1 MNNKNPENTPKR
13 KASTPYKLLLDEV
26 THLPHPADLITVEER
41 EAENYPYCSYEITRF
56 KGRTLTIRSGWR
68 DYHQQEII
76 MIKDY
81 ILVSCNCGTE
91 VTRLCWHVTKLFT
104 KMIERR
110 DFGFFERFKK
120 YPYNDTAFFEKYL
133 TLKPHYQYGVTAVP
147 KPEYGHIYNYE
158 SAIEPR
164 RFIQYPSFFPLPVK
178 TNEEDSGLVAYVI
191 ATHSGFNVPFLIPC
205 QALRNA
211 DGTAIK
217 SFANFYDPATAPER
231 LDSAGKLLHSYSR
244 DFDQLLNFE
253 TVHKQYKYASGEEKT
268 ALRQTAFNY
277 WKRIVPVLKVQS
289 QLFYHT
295 FYNKLAY
302 KGSLPKNTMRPIALS
317 DERVSF
323 RFTFSQHTGHYRLK
337 INAQLNGTDFDIGE
351 VLPAGDPFFFSLEHA
366 PRLFYQFFSME
377 EGQAIGEMVKAGRTF
392 TVLEND
398 LEEFNQLILFKL
410 ALNYPVTFELTKGTA
425 PQELTAKSKRI
436 RTLDQGEYVAFIP
449 EILYEGGLDIPVQ
462 SGGMELLQT
471 KNGRVQVLQR
481 NKAEELAFKTFFMEL
496 HPAFEKQETLP
507 YFYLSKDT
515 LRTELWF
522 ARTIYNL
529 KDPDIIF
536 TGLENL
542 TGIDFHIQLPE
553 IDVNIQQE
561 KGWFDIGVSV
571 TFGEVE
577 LRPEEI
583 QKALKKRSTTL
594 TLSNGKTA
602 HLPDDFFTKLST
614 VFRSGTLTDKGVKLA
629 GQHYTLID
637 QLYNK
642 VERPDLA
649 IMVAAREK
657 LFSEQEKIPLV
668 PVPENL
674 NAVLRP
680 YQLIGYSW
688 LCHLHSLKWGGLL
701 ADDMGLGKTL
711 QVLSLLQYLKN
722 KGLAAAP
729 HLLLAPTSLLYN
741 WQEEAAKFCPELNVL
756 VFHGTV
762 REKDVSELKKYD
774 LIITSYGTA
783 AVDIAFL
790 LTTSFD
796 YVILDEAQA
805 IKNPFS
811 QKFKMVMLLDAQN
824 RLALTGTPVENSSS
838 DLYALM
844 NFVNPGFFGS
854 LRMFK
859 DNLAAKGDNEDKERA
874 GTLLRMTK
882 PFILRRTK
890 KQVATDLPPKTEM
903 TIWCEMEPAQ
913 RKIYDRYRK
922 EFKTYLADKIDTI
935 GLENSKLYVL
945 KGLLTLRQ
953 ICNSPV
959 LIKDAPDFDGH
970 SCKIIELME
979 HIMEKTTGHKL
990 LIFSAFTGMLGL
1002 IRSGLEQQGI
1012 DYSYLDGKTTL
1023 NKRKEAVS
1031 NFQENE
1037 ACRVFLISLKAGGT
1051 GLNLTA
1057 ADYVYL
1063 VDPWWNPAV
1072 ENQAIDRCYRIGQDK
1087 HVMAYRMIC
1096 KDTLEE
1102 KILEIQDKKRKLAGE
1117 LIPTDEGILK
1127 SLGKD
1132 DLLKLFG

>member
-1 MNNKNPENTPKR
+1 MNNKNRENSPKR
-13 KASTPYKLLLDEV
+13 KASTPYKLLLDKE
-26 THLPHPADLITVEER
+26 TKLPHPDDLITIEEP
-41 EAENYPYCSYEITRF
+41 ETENYPYCNYVITGF
-56 KGRTLTIRSGWR
+56 KGRTVSLRSGWR
-68 DYHQQEII
+68 DYNQQEII

-91 VTRLCWHVTKLFT
+91 VMRLCCHVVKLFT
-104 KMIERR
+104 RMIERR

-120 YPYNDTAFFEKYL
+120 HPFTDSAFFEKYL
-133 TLKPHYQYGVTAVP
+133 TLKANYYYEVTVVP

-158 SAIEPR
+158 NAIEPG
-164 RFIQYPSFFPLPVK
+164 RFTLYPSFCPLSVK
-178 TNEEDSGLVAYVI
+178 TNEEDSSLVAYVI
-191 ATHSGFNVPFLIPC
+191 AANHDFNVPFLIPC
-205 QALRNA
+205 QAIGNA

-217 SFANFYDPATAPER
+217 SFVNFYDPALAPER
-231 LDSAGKLLHSYSR
+231 LDPAGKLLHSYSR

-253 TVHKQYKYASGEEKT
+253 TVHKQYRYSPCEERI

-277 WKRIVPVLKVQS
+277 WKRIVPVLKAQG

-323 RFTFSQHTGHYRLK
+323 GFTFSQHKGHYKLMVK
-337 INAQLNGTDFDIGE
+337 AQLNGTDLDIGE

-366 PRLFYQFFSME
+366 PGLFYQFFSME
-377 EGQAIGEMVKAGRTF
+377 EGQSIGELVKAGGIF

-398 LEEFNQLILFKL
+398 LEEFNQLILSNL
-410 ALNYPVTFELTKGTA
+410 ALNYPVTFELTKAAA
-425 PQELTAKSKRI
+425 PQILTAKSKRI

-462 SGGMELLQT
+462 SSGTELLEV
-471 KNGRVQVLQR
+471 KNGQVKLLQR
-481 NKAEELAFKTFFMEL
+481 NKVEELAFKTFFMEL
-496 HPAFEKQETLP
+496 HPSFDKQETLP
-507 YFYLSKDT
+507 YFYMSKYT

-529 KDPDIIF
+529 NDPDVTF

-542 TGIDFHIQLPE
+542 IGIDFHIQLPE

-571 TFGEVE
+571 TFGEVK
-577 LRPEEI
+577 LSPEEI
-583 QKALKKRSTTL
+583 QKALKKRSATL

-649 IMVAAREK
+649 KMVAAREK

-668 PVPENL
+668 PVPDNL

-680 YQLIGYSW
+680 YQLIGFSW

-790 LTTSFD
+790 LTTRFD

-811 QKFKMVMLLDAQN
+811 QKFKMVMLFEAQN

-859 DNLAAKGDNEDKERA
+859 DNLTAKGDHEDKERA
-874 GTLLRMTK
+874 GTLLKMTK

-913 RKIYDRYRK
+913 RRIYDRYRK

-945 KGLLTLRQ
+945 KGLMTLRQ

-1002 IRSGLEQQGI
+1002 IRSGLEQQNI
-1012 DYSYLDGKTTL
+1012 AYAYLDGKTKL
-1023 NKRKEAVS
+1023 NKRKDAVT

-1102 KILEIQDKKRKLAGE
+1102 KILEIQDRKRKLAGE